1 MCVSKS
7 CNNMLSLSSKSIGN
21 TNNSTAE
28 TVEEEFKQYHAASI
42 LFYSR
47 YLL

>member
-1 MCVSKS
+1 
-7 CNNMLSLSSKSIGN
+7 MLSLNSKSIGN
-21 TNNSTAE
+21 TNNSIIE
-28 TVEEEFKQYHAASI
+28 TVEEEFKQYHTINI

>member
-1 MCVSKS
+1 MYISKS
-7 CNNMLSLSSKSIGN
+7 CNNILSLNSKSTEN
-21 TNNSTAE
+21 TNNSTIE
-28 TVEEEFKQYHAASI
+28 TTEEEFKQYYTANI

>member
-7 CNNMLSLSSKSIGN
+7 YNNILSLNSKSTEN
-21 TNNSTAE
+21 TNNSTTE
-28 TVEEEFKQYHAASI
+28 TVEEEFKQYYTANI
-42 LFYSR
+42 LFYNR

>member
-1 MCVSKS
+1 
-7 CNNMLSLSSKSIGN
+7 MLNLSFKSIGN
-21 TNNSTAE
+21 TNNSIIK
-28 TVEEEFKQYHAASI
+28 TVEEEFKQYYTINI